1 MTQAISTM
9 TMPLGSMTFP
19 VLETE
24 RLVLRAIHDDDLDA
38 LRDIFGDDDVAYYL
52 ADQDGA
58 ITDDAELLLIIHWA
72 NRIYANGSG
81 IRWGICLKA
90 TSRLIGMCGFHLL
103 DGRNQHAEVGYDLAK
118 AYWRQGI
125 MTEALRPVLRYGFE
139 TLKLHRL
146 EANVTEG
153 NIASAKTLLKLGF
166 QQEGVWRER
175 AFLRGQFYD
184 LLQFGLLRAEF
195 ESP

>member
-1 MTQAISTM
+1 MTT
-9 TMPLGSMTFP
+9 PLSSKNFP

-24 RLVLRAIHDDDLDA
+24 RLLLRALHEDDQPA
-38 LRDIFGDDDVAYYL
+38 LRELFGDANVSYYL
-52 ADQDGA
+52 ADQDGP
-58 ITDDAELLLIIHWA
+58 ITDEAELMLIIHWA

-81 IRWGICLKA
+81 IRWAICLKG
-90 TSRLIGMCGFHLL
+90 TTRLIGTCGFHLL

-125 MTEALRPVLRYGFE
+125 MTEALKPVLRFGFE
-139 TLKLHRL
+139 VLKLHRL

-153 NIASAKTLLKLGF
+153 NIASAKTLLKMGF

-175 AFLRGQFYD
+175 AYLRGQFYD
-184 LLQFGLLRAEF
+184 LLQFGLLRREF
-195 ESP
+195 E

>member
-1 MTQAISTM
+1 MTI
-9 TMPLGSMTFP
+9 PLGSMTFP

-58 ITDDAELLLIIHWA
+58 ILDDAELLLIIHWA

-90 TSRLIGMCGFHLL
+90 TSRLIGTCGFHLL
-103 DGRNQHAEVGYDLAK
+103 DRRNQHAEVGYDLAK
-118 AYWRQGI
+118 VYWRQGI
-125 MTEALRPVLRYGFE
+125 MTEALRPVLRYGFDA
-139 TLKLHRL
+139 LKLHRL

-195 ESP
+195 E